1 MQDEPMKRLGTPF
14 FRVAFAMIVGG
25 MSTALISPLY
35 PIYQE
40 QWRLPVSQISLIYVI
55 YMLGSL
61 TGLLLF
67 GRLSDLLGFRRVM
80 RYGVILMLLSTLL
93 TLLAWDVPSLAT
105 GRYLVGI
112 AASMLTI
119 SGTVGLMQLSP
130 AEARARVSMLTSV
143 LIAFGFGLGPL
154 LGGIVGQWLPQP
166 LLLAYVPSLLL
177 GALALAGLHGLP
189 PAADGKPVT
198 LRQCLHNCLPRL
210 TRPEARDRGVFVLAC
225 GFPLLAFGV
234 FGLYASL
241 APLFLERM
249 VSWHGPIVGGAA
261 ITAILF
267 TSAGLQVLCSR
278 LQLFVAGAAGML
290 AMASSNGLM
299 IFNFSQGSTVL
310 FATGVLLTALGHGLS
325 MMTGSKIVSR
335 IAQPHNRSGLV
346 ATYWV
351 AGYVGAIVP
360 MMGMG
365 WIADHWGMAVAV
377 TGFCSCVVLASLT
390 LGVLAARHSNLRGN

>member
-1 MQDEPMKRLGTPF
+1 MKRLGTPF

-143 LIAFGFGLGPL
+143 LIAFGFGLG
-154 LGGIVGQWLPQP
+154 
-166 LLLAYVPSLLL
+166 
-177 GALALAGLHGLP
+177 
-189 PAADGKPVT
+189 
-198 LRQCLHNCLPRL
+198 
-210 TRPEARDRGVFVLAC
+210 
-225 GFPLLAFGV
+225 
-234 FGLYASL
+234 
-241 APLFLERM
+241 
-249 VSWHGPIVGGAA
+249 
-261 ITAILF
+261 
-267 TSAGLQVLCSR
+267 
-278 LQLFVAGAAGML
+278 
-290 AMASSNGLM
+290 
-299 IFNFSQGSTVL
+299 
-310 FATGVLLTALGHGLS
+310 
-325 MMTGSKIVSR
+325 
-335 IAQPHNRSGLV
+335 
-346 ATYWV
+346 
-351 AGYVGAIVP
+351 
-360 MMGMG
+360 
-365 WIADHWGMAVAV
+365 
-377 TGFCSCVVLASLT
+377 
-390 LGVLAARHSNLRGN
+390 

>member
-1 MQDEPMKRLGTPF
+1 MKRLGTPF

-177 GALALAGLHGLP
+177 GALALAGLYGLP

-299 IFNFSQGSTVL
+299 IFNFSQGSTLL

-351 AGYVGAIVP
+351 AGYVGT
-360 MMGMG
+360 
-365 WIADHWGMAVAV
+365 MAP
-377 TGFCSCVVLASLT
+377 T
-390 LGVLAARHSNLRGN
+390 